1 MRTAENKE
9 LIMTRILLLLIGITL
24 APAALAAPADGAPA
38 GRLPRDVIPSHYRLS
53 LTIDPSKDEFSGDTV
68 IDVSVQHPTRLIWLH
83 GQGLKVASV
92 SVVSGKQTLPA
103 HYEEIDHDFGVSRVT
118 TDTDIPAGA
127 ATLRFHYSAPFQS
140 TGQGLY
146 HTKIGEDWYAFTQ
159 FEAIDARRAFP
170 GFDEPGFKQ
179 PFDVTITARAG
190 DRVVT
195 NMPEKSAVPVAGNM
209 VRHEFQTTKP
219 LPTYL
224 LAFVAGPVD
233 IVDLPPIPP
242 TAARPAPLP
251 MRVVAAKGQ
260 APHTA
265 LTAREAPK
273 LLAALENYFGIAF
286 PYPKLDLIA
295 SPLEGGAMENA
306 GAIIFDESL
315 LLFGDHPSPRQQ
327 ALFGVV
333 TAHEMAH
340 QWFGDLV
347 TPAWWDD
354 IWLNESFAEWMGVK
368 IAEAWRPDLGIHADQ
383 MSQTLRA
390 MNTDALRAGR
400 QIHQPIE
407 TNAEISTGF
416 DNITY
421 QKGAGVLEMIESYL
435 GEERF
440 QKGVRLHLNR
450 HAYGV
455 ATAADFFAAMAE
467 GSGDPRVVEAF
478 RSFVDQP
485 GVPLVT
491 VSAAAGGRSLDLAQS
506 RYRPLGSQGADSELW
521 KIPVCVHV
529 IGAASVGKT
538 CTLLSDRTGTLA
550 LPADAPGSVVH
561 PNANGA
567 GYYRFAVDPGTF
579 KGLLDAAPKLPPRE
593 ALSFA
598 DSVGAAFDAGKLSLN
613 DLVAAA
619 GVLAQHPDRT
629 TALHLGARL
638 NTIRNR
644 MAGADERAA
653 LEKKID
659 AMYKPRLTA
668 LGFEP
673 AAGRYA
679 NDPGEQQLLRVDL
692 LRMVAFGGRDA
703 QVRRTLADAASRSLE
718 DPKALDIAF
727 RPTAWGV
734 GVQELGKPFAD
745 KLEPL
750 VFTTEDPHIRRDAVS
765 ALARAEGS
773 PVVDQVRAL
782 ILDKRADIQTVATIP
797 FTQMESPVARPGM
810 WKWLGAN
817 LDGVFAR
824 VPGMFQYQFAGLG
837 EPFCSP
843 SERADFDAVLGNR
856 LSKVSGGALQVARV
870 RETIDDCAALKEK
883 VAPELRT
890 ALR

>member
-1 MRTAENKE
+1 MKRTHLA
-9 LIMTRILLLLIGITL
+9 LICLCALSGIGTL
-24 APAALAAPADGAPA
+24 VPAAETSAPA
-38 GRLPRDVIPSHYRLS
+38 GPLPEGVTPTHYRLV
-53 LTIDPSKDEFSGDTV
+53 LQIDPQAETFSGETSIRV
-68 IDVSVQHPTRLIWLH
+68 TLKAPTRTIWLH
-83 GQGLKVASV
+83 GLGLKVSSITVIAGAHRIAAS
-92 SVVSGKQTLPA
+92 
-103 HYEEIDHDFGVSRVT
+103 YEEVDHEFGVSRVVT
-118 TDTDIPAGA
+118 ETAVPAGE
-127 ATLRFHYSAPFQS
+127 ATLAFVYSAPFQ
-140 TGQGLY
+140 TTDQGLY
-146 HTKIGEDWYAFTQ
+146 HTKIADAWYAFSQ
-159 FEAIDARRAFP
+159 MEAIDARRAFP
-170 GFDEPGFKQ
+170 GFDQPGFKT
-179 PFDVTITARAG
+179 PFDITLRARAA
-190 DRVVT
+190 DKVVT
-195 NMPEKSAVPVAGNM
+195 NTPEVRAVAEQDGW
-209 VRHEFQTTKP
+209 VRHDFQTTRP

-224 LAFVAGPVD
+224 LAFVVGPLD
-233 IVDLPPIPP
+233 IVDVPPVPP
-242 TAARPAPLP
+242 NAVRHTPLP
-251 MRVVAAKGQ
+251 LRIVASHGQ
-260 APHTA
+260 APRTA
-265 LTAREAPK
+265 FAGREAPK
-273 LLAALENYFGIAF
+273 LLQRLEEYFGTPF
-286 PYPKLDLIA
+286 PFAKLDLIA
-295 SPLEGGAMENA
+295 SPLQGGAMENA
-306 GAIIFDESL
+306 GAICFADSL
-315 LLFGDHPSPRQQ
+315 LLFDEHPTAREQ
-327 ALFGVV
+327 ANFGMV

-368 IAEAWRPDLGIHADQ
+368 IADAWRPDLGIHADQ

-467 GSGDPRVVEAF
+467 GSGDPRVVDAF
-478 RSFVDQP
+478 RTFVDQP

-491 VSAAAGGRSLDLAQS
+491 VSASSGGRSLDLAQS

-529 IGAASVGKT
+529 IGAAGGGKT

-598 DSVGAAFDAGKLSLN
+598 DSVGAAFDAGKLSFT
-613 DLVAAA
+613 DLLAAA
-619 GVLAQHPDRT
+619 GVLAQHPDRAA
-629 TALHLGARL
+629 ALHLGGRL
-638 NTIRNR
+638 NAIRNR
-644 MAGADERAA
+644 MASADERAA
-653 LEKKID
+653 LEKNID

-668 LGFEP
+668 LGFDP

-679 NDPGEQQLLRVDL
+679 NDPSEQQLLRTDL

-703 QVRRTLADAASRSLE
+703 EVRRTLADAASRSLE
-718 DPKALDIAF
+718 DPKALDIGF
-727 RPTAWGV
+727 RATAWGV
-734 GVQELGKPFAD
+734 ALQELGKPFAD

-750 VFTTEDPHIRRDAVS
+750 VFTTADPHIRQDAVS
-765 ALARAEGS
+765 ALARAESS

-782 ILDKRADIQTVATIP
+782 VLDKRADIRTVATIP
-797 FTQMESPVARPGM
+797 FTQMENPVTRPGT

-817 LDGVFAR
+817 QEGVFAR
-824 VPGMFQYQFAGLG
+824 VPGMFQYRFAGLG

-883 VAPELRT
+883 VAPELRA
-890 ALR
+890 ALAPAH